1 MSEIPFEGYVVAALA
16 MLVIGMSKG
25 GLGATSATIAL
36 PLLSLV
42 MPVNMILGSMLP
54 ILILADLLAVGFHW
68 RYWELS
74 YFKLLV
80 PGALVGVVL
89 GTVFITNV
97 SPKILR
103 TTMGVIILSFTLY
116 KFLEPRLLSY
126 FSYRPR
132 PWHGVFTG
140 GTAGFTSTI
149 AHIGGPPVAIYLLMQ
164 DVQPRTFIA
173 TSALFFLV
181 LNWIKVP
188 FYMYAGLIDLARLR
202 EIAFLLIFVPI
213 GVYIG
218 KTFVSRVRKEVFDK
232 IILSILT
239 ISAILL
245 IVTN

>member
-1 MSEIPFEGYVVAALA
+1 M
-16 MLVIGMSKG
+16 
-25 GLGATSATIAL
+25 
-36 PLLSLV
+36 
-42 MPVNMILGSMLP
+42 
-54 ILILADLLAVGFHW
+54 
-68 RYWELS
+68 
-74 YFKLLV
+74 
-80 PGALVGVVL
+80 
-89 GTVFITNV
+89 
-97 SPKILR
+97 
-103 TTMGVIILSFTLY
+103 
-116 KFLEPRLLSY
+116 SY